1 MSFAILETTWRE
13 ELDVRPFST
22 AHSRRV
28 GRIAARLAARLG
40 LSPRYIEMLREAAP
54 LHDIGKLAIPRE
66 ICAKQGPL
74 TLRERAIMQT
84 HTERGARILARS
96 DDPMLQMAATI
107 ARSHHE
113 RWDGEGY
120 PDAIAG
126 WEIPLCARI
135 VAVAD
140 VFDALTHERP
150 YKGAWSV
157 ERALSEIRD
166 SAGGQFDP
174 DIVAAFLDA
183 HGQGSRAGRREL
195 GARSSR
201 A

>member
-1 MSFAILETTWRE
+1 VDTTTCPDE
-13 ELDVRPFST
+13 IDVRPFST

-28 GRIAARLAARLG
+28 GRTAARIAARLG
-40 LSPRYIEMLREAAP
+40 LSPRYIELLREAAP
-54 LHDIGKLAIPRE
+54 LHDIGKLAIPAR
-66 ICAKQGPL
+66 ICAKAGAL
-74 TLRERAIMQT
+74 TPGERAIMQT
-84 HTERGARILARS
+84 HTERGARILAQS

-113 RWDGEGY
+113 RWDGRGY

-150 YKGAWSV
+150 YKDAWPQA
-157 ERALSEIRD
+157 RAIREIRA

-174 DIVAAFLDA
+174 DVVAAFLDA
-183 HGQGSRAGRREL
+183 HGQRSRGGCSAREAHGSRA
-195 GARSSR
+195 
-201 A
+201 